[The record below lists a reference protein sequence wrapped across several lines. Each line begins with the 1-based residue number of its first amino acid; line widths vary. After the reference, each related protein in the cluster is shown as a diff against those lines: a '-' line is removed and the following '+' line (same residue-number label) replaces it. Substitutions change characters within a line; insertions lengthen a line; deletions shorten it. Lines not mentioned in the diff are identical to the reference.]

1 MHSGCPNGL
10 DECRKADGS
19 QEADYDLGLLG
30 IMGFTIALM
39 ASVPSS
45 FQRLSC
51 FDLACSTDCV

>member
-19 QEADYDLGLLG
+19 QEGDYDLGLLG

-45 FQRLSC
+45 FQLQFLVPSNY
-51 FDLACSTDCV
+51 SS